1 MFQWNARLAG
11 VIAVTVA
18 LASAL
23 GDWAWLS
30 WGW

>member
-11 VIAVTVA
+11 VIAGAVA
-18 LASAL
+18 IASVL
-23 GDWAWLS
+23 GDWNWLS